1 MRFWRS
7 SSSWSLYGA
16 AVPLS
21 VFLLLLVS
29 SPVLKLETRLGS
41 LSSFVPSFL
50 LKESLK
56 VCALDRCV
64 RWLCRGRSPVSAW
77 SQLIDS

>member
-1 MRFWRS
+1 MRLWRGS
-7 SSSWSLYGA
+7 PSWSLYGA

-41 LSSFVPSFL
+41 LSSLLPAFL
-50 LKESLK
+50 HKESLK
-56 VCALDRCV
+56 VRFE
-64 RWLCRGRSPVSAW
+64 
-77 SQLIDS
+77 